1 MLRHRLYT
9 LKTLTMAPKRVRNST
24 LSGVGKKRKVHS
36 SLDSPKQT
44 QGTLDNFI
52 GRSPQKSEASPSK
65 RKPSENF
72 ASTSRHTLDV
82 IDSDEVVALRLA
94 ASDGVDVKATQEME
108 QVWKSHTSGSSSSQ
122 QKHEVIDV
130 DSFSEEAEAKVSR
143 ATKSMGS
150 STPKEACTRGHPRAP
165 LSAVASTT
173 KATASQTFL
182 PRPRADHIDI
192 SSYPNLVVDP
202 LEFSCLEP
210 PWGDGNPTP
219 YSFLTHTF
227 CSLSATRSRIDISN
241 ILTNALRSIIRHDQR
256 SLLHA
261 LYLLSNSLAPPYVPI
276 ELGLGPSIIS
286 KAIQRVSGLTP
297 AAIKRLYTKFGDP
310 GDVAFEAKSNVRTLV
325 PHPPLTVNGV
335 FASLLLICNTKG
347 SGAGKQK
354 ASIVEK
360 LLVAAKGEEARFL
373 VRTMGQH
380 IRVGAVRTSILTAL
394 ARALVLTQ
402 PPTLSDLTSSTYFAE
417 EDLIQQIKPMTGR
430 GKQKVSDDS
439 ARADILQ
446 KYADAEALL
455 KRVYVQHPNYDHII
469 EAILDAGLKG
479 LADRVILSIGNYISK
494 FERAR
499 SV

>member
-1 MLRHRLYT
+1 MLHLRHFT
-9 LKTLTMAPKRVRNST
+9 LKILAMAPKRVHNST
-24 LSGVGKKRKVHS
+24 PSGVGKKRKVHS
-36 SLDSPKQT
+36 SLESPKQT

-52 GRSPQKSEASPSK
+52 GRSPQRSEASPSK
-65 RKPSENF
+65 RKPSKNF

-82 IDSDEVVALRLA
+82 IESDEVVALRLA
-94 ASDGVDVKATQEME
+94 ASDGVDVKTTQEME
-108 QVWKSHTSGSSSSQ
+108 QVWKSHTSGSTSSQ
-122 QKHEVIDV
+122 QLHEVIDV
-130 DSFSEEAEAKVSR
+130 DSFSEEVEVKVNR
-143 ATKSMGS
+143 TTKSMNS
-150 STPKEACTRGHPRAP
+150 STPKEASTRGHPRAP
-165 LSAVASTT
+165 LSAVAT

-192 SSYPNLVVDP
+192 SSYPNLAVDP

-210 PWGDGNPTP
+210 PWGDGKSTP

-402 PPTLSDLTSSTYFAE
+402 PPTLSDLTSSTYFAG
-417 EDLIQQIKPMTGR
+417 EDLIQQIKPTTGR
-430 GKQKVSDDS
+430 GKQKVSNDS

-494 FERAR
+494 FEKAR

>member
-1 MLRHRLYT
+1 MLHLRHFT
-9 LKTLTMAPKRVRNST
+9 LKILAMAPKRVHNST
-24 LSGVGKKRKVHS
+24 PSGVGKKRKVHS
-36 SLDSPKQT
+36 SLESPKQT

-52 GRSPQKSEASPSK
+52 GRSPQRSEASPSK
-65 RKPSENF
+65 RKPSKNF

-82 IDSDEVVALRLA
+82 IESDEVVALRLA
-94 ASDGVDVKATQEME
+94 ASDGVDVKTTQEME
-108 QVWKSHTSGSSSSQ
+108 QVWKSHTSGSTSSQ
-122 QKHEVIDV
+122 QLHEVIDV
-130 DSFSEEAEAKVSR
+130 DSFSEEVEAKVNR
-143 ATKSMGS
+143 TTKSMDS
-150 STPKEACTRGHPRAP
+150 STPKEASTRGHPRAP
-165 LSAVASTT
+165 LSAVAT

-192 SSYPNLVVDP
+192 SSYPNLAVDP

-210 PWGDGNPTP
+210 PWGDGKSTP

-297 AAIKRLYTKFGDP
+297 AAINRLYTKFGDP

-402 PPTLSDLTSSTYFAE
+402 PPTLSDLTSSTYFAG
-417 EDLIQQIKPMTGR
+417 EDLIQQIKPTTGR
-430 GKQKVSDDS
+430 GKQKVSNDS

-494 FERAR
+494 FEKAR

>member
-1 MLRHRLYT
+1 MLHLRHFT
-9 LKTLTMAPKRVRNST
+9 LKILAMAPKRVHNST
-24 LSGVGKKRKVHS
+24 PSGVGKKRKVHS
-36 SLDSPKQT
+36 SLESPKQT

-52 GRSPQKSEASPSK
+52 GRSPQRSEASPSK
-65 RKPSENF
+65 RKPSKNF

-82 IDSDEVVALRLA
+82 IESDEVVALRLA
-94 ASDGVDVKATQEME
+94 ASDGVDVKTTQEME
-108 QVWKSHTSGSSSSQ
+108 QVWKSHTSGSTSSQ
-122 QKHEVIDV
+122 QLHEVIDV
-130 DSFSEEAEAKVSR
+130 DSFSEEVEVKVNR
-143 ATKSMGS
+143 TTKSMNS
-150 STPKEACTRGHPRAP
+150 STPKEASTRGHPRAP
-165 LSAVASTT
+165 LSAVAT

-192 SSYPNLVVDP
+192 SSYPNLAVDP

-210 PWGDGNPTP
+210 PWGDGKSTP

-310 GDVAFEAKSNVRTLV
+310 GDVAFVAKSNVRTLV

-402 PPTLSDLTSSTYFAE
+402 PPTLSDLTSSTYFAG
-417 EDLIQQIKPMTGR
+417 EDLIQQIKPTTGR
-430 GKQKVSDDS
+430 GKQKVSNDS

-494 FERAR
+494 FEKAR

>member
-1 MLRHRLYT
+1 MLHLRHFT
-9 LKTLTMAPKRVRNST
+9 LKILAMAPKRVHNST
-24 LSGVGKKRKVHS
+24 PSGVGKKRKVHS
-36 SLDSPKQT
+36 SLESPKQT

-52 GRSPQKSEASPSK
+52 GRSPQRSEASPSK
-65 RKPSENF
+65 RKPSKNF

-82 IDSDEVVALRLA
+82 IESDEVVALRLA
-94 ASDGVDVKATQEME
+94 ASDGVDVKTTQEME

-122 QKHEVIDV
+122 QLHEVIDV
-130 DSFSEEAEAKVSR
+130 DSFSEEVEAKVNR
-143 ATKSMGS
+143 TTKSMDS
-150 STPKEACTRGHPRAP
+150 STPKEASTRGHPRAP
-165 LSAVASTT
+165 LSAVAT

-192 SSYPNLVVDP
+192 SSYPNLAVDP

-210 PWGDGNPTP
+210 PWGDGKSTP

-402 PPTLSDLTSSTYFAE
+402 PPTLSDLTSSTYFAG
-417 EDLIQQIKPMTGR
+417 EDLIQQIKPTTGR
-430 GKQKVSDDS
+430 GKQKVSNDS

-494 FERAR
+494 FEKAR